1 MCTPRA
7 AGAASALE
15 RPIREP
21 LAVCSVTQG
30 RPRDSPAPRL
40 GCTTGQKHSA
50 DLAGLRDG
58 GEVAAVH
65 ATVSPW
71 ATREHPE
78 APASKPALGGGIGG
92 SRTPSPSWPAG
103 PAPRGLSTASRQRLC
118 LEGPGKDRWEHG
130 TDATDGAR
138 PGSAG
143 VRGGSEVTTLL
154 PGGGGRHVRGGR
166 ACQHGRHAPA
176 ESRLCQGLRSGSQ
189 FSPTLTMRHRGG
201 GGGPVISPFRGEEA
215 AA

>member
-1 MCTPRA
+1 MTTAAVLAAVPGMVAALASRKGTPRA

-21 LAVCSVTQG
+21 PAVCCVTRG

-40 GCTTGQKHSA
+40 RCTTGQKHSA

-78 APASKPALGGGIGG
+78 APASKPALGGALAG
-92 SRTPSPSWPAG
+92 PVPQVPAG
-103 PAPRGLSTASRQRLC
+103 LLVQRRGACPQRADSDCVWRARGRTAGNTGPMPRTVPVRGRQVC
-118 LEGPGKDRWEHG
+118 
-130 TDATDGAR
+130 
-138 PGSAG
+138 AG
-143 VRGGSEVTTLL
+143 VRK
-154 PGGGGRHVRGGR
+154 
-166 ACQHGRHAPA
+166 
-176 ESRLCQGLRSGSQ
+176 
-189 FSPTLTMRHRGG
+189 
-201 GGGPVISPFRGEEA
+201 
-215 AA
+215 